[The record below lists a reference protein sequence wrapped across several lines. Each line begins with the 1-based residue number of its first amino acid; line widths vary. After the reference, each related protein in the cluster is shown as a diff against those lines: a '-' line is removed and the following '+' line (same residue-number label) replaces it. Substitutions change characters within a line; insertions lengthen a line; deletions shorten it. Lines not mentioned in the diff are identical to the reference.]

1 VNARAPRSSD
11 DRFVALGVRVG
22 EQRYGASMAATTVI
36 DRPEVAALLERGT
49 PERCVELSELSQL
62 VEALDLDEPEVDEL
76 NRVLDEQGIEVRDDC
91 ARSDAE
97 RQSYR
102 NGDLAETTTDALQL
116 FFREARRHPLLSKE
130 EEVELAQRI
139 ERGDLEAKDRLVNA
153 NLRLVVSNARR
164 YQNQGLGLLDLIQE
178 GTLGLIRAAE
188 KFDWRRGYKF
198 STYATFWIRQALQR
212 ALDRKGRTIR
222 LPVELAQ
229 RERKLARVER
239 ELTSELGRAP
249 SDEEIAARADLS
261 AEEIARVRGAARTV
275 TSLDRPVGEE
285 EETAL
290 GELLPSGKQ
299 PPEEEVEIALR
310 EQALRRA
317 VAELPQPE
325 QSVVRLR
332 YGINGDQ
339 PTPIA
344 EAGRRLSMSQKELRR
359 VEERA
364 LERLAERRE
373 IDALREA
380 A

>member
-1 VNARAPRSSD
+1 
-11 DRFVALGVRVG
+11 
-22 EQRYGASMAATTVI
+22 MAATTVLEQ
-36 DRPEVAALLERGT
+36 PEVAALLQRAAAD
-49 PERCVELSELSQL
+49 RCVELSELSEAI
-62 VEALDLDEPEVDEL
+62 EALDLDEAQVEEL
-76 NRVLDEQGIEVRDDC
+76 NRGLEARGIEVRDNC
-91 ARSDAE
+91 AREQAESSD
-97 RQSYR
+97 YR
-102 NGDLAETTTDALQL
+102 NGELAEATTDALQL
-116 FFREARRHPLLSKE
+116 FFREVRRHRLLTRE

-139 ERGDLEAKDRLVNA
+139 ERGDLEAKERLVNA

-212 ALDRKGRTIR
+212 ALDRKSRTIR
-222 LPVELAQ
+222 LPVDLAQ

-239 ELTSELGRAP
+239 ELAAELGRAP
-249 SDEEIAARADLS
+249 SDEEIAARAELS
-261 AEEIARVRGAARTV
+261 VEEIGRVRDAARTV
-275 TSLDRPVGEE
+275 TSLDRPVGAE

-290 GELLPSGKQ
+290 GELLPGEGE

-332 YGINGDQ
+332 YGINGDR

-344 EAGRRLSMSQKELRR
+344 EAGRRLNMSQKELRR
-359 VEERA
+359 IEERA

-373 IDALREA
+373 IEALREA